1 MSQYPIQ
8 QVQNELELL
17 LQNPMPVALRLE
29 MVLQLAL
36 IYKEEG
42 AINHLQKLL
51 WDETYP
57 LFCDANKVTFTV
69 DEAYWLGRC
78 LLTLAQNTADKNT
91 VQQIYKLIMD
101 AQLPIAPLV
110 KQFVENE

>member
-1 MSQYPIQ
+1 
-8 QVQNELELL
+8 
-17 LQNPMPVALRLE
+17 MPTALRLE
-29 MVLQLAL
+29 IALQLAL

-42 AINHLQKLL
+42 NINHLQKLL

-57 LFCDANKVTFTV
+57 LLCDDNKGIFSV

-78 LLTLAQNTADKNT
+78 LLTLAQNTTDKNT

-101 AQLPIAPLV
+101 AQLPIASLV